1 MLPCSRMLGLEPPTP
16 HIAILRSL
24 LCSYGIRVSETLDPI
39 DADWKRQLTM
49 NPNATESV
57 PQCALRQC
65 SEDLDQ
71 LRQER
76 RFIQSLFEE
85 AKRTHAEESMAIIRA
100 WLPRSRASINRL
112 SAEKT
117 RLRHKLDAANA
128 VPVIGQ

>member
-1 MLPCSRMLGLEPPTP
+1 
-16 HIAILRSL
+16 
-24 LCSYGIRVSETLDPI
+24 VSETLDPI

-49 NPNATESV
+49 SPNATESA
-57 PQCALRQC
+57 QQYALRRC

-71 LRQER
+71 LRMER
-76 RFIQSLFEE
+76 RFIQSLQVE
-85 AKRTHAEESMAIIRA
+85 AKRTHAKESMAIIRA

-128 VPVIGQ
+128 AAFIAQ

>member
-1 MLPCSRMLGLEPPTP
+1 
-16 HIAILRSL
+16 
-24 LCSYGIRVSETLDPI
+24 VSDTLDPI

-57 PQCALRQC
+57 PEYALRRC
-65 SEDLDQ
+65 AEDLDQ

-76 RFIQSLFEE
+76 RFIQSLYEE
-85 AKRTHAEESMAIIRA
+85 AKRAHAEESMAVIRA
-100 WLPRSRASINRL
+100 WLPRSRASINRF

-128 VPVIGQ
+128 APVIAQ